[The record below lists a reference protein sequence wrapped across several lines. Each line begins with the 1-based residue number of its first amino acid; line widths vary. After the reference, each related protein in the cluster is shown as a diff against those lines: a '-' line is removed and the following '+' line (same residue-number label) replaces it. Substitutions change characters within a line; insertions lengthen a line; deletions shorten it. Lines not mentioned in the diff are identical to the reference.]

1 MVMSEQLSSS
11 TSCMLFTLLLWLP
24 VLTEVLGMEWLL
36 PRLFILQL
44 AALFKNNEKNKVI
57 FTVNIILQD
66 ISNNS
71 VILTRGLKVFT
82 SLMEIPERKMIASQ
96 AGRKCNSLFPLEYPL
111 PMQQTHCVCESG
123 RVGCNPLL
131 Y

>member
-44 AALFKNNEKNKVI
+44 AA
-57 FTVNIILQD
+57 
-66 ISNNS
+66 
-71 VILTRGLKVFT
+71 
-82 SLMEIPERKMIASQ
+82 SLSCKA
-96 AGRKCNSLFPLEYPL
+96 NV
-111 PMQQTHCVCESG
+111 QTHSLRRAAANEPS
-123 RVGCNPLL
+123 RVTHLCRDQTLILAGLPNL
-131 Y
+131 YH